1 MFDGAAVNNG
11 ALPPFPPPRRLW
23 GRTLLSARW
32 WEGGQHRGL
41 GCFLCPHPPKKKK
54 VSPVGVVGAES
65 ASAPSPRVAQGL
77 PVVLWALFLWSYKR
91 SALRCNGAFWA

>member
-1 MFDGAAVNNG
+1 MPA
-11 ALPPFPPPRRLW
+11 
-23 GRTLLSARW
+23 
-32 WEGGQHRGL
+32 GGKGVSIGVWVVFYVPTPQ
-41 GCFLCPHPPKKKK
+41 KKK